1 MKSLYCVAA
10 IATIGMPLLS
20 ALTVMNIHVVLA
32 DPHPEDHVKEGNNG
46 QCWKLQKELNLG
58 GTKDECRDSFT
69 GKDHHD
75 DNGGNGNNDDDDD
88 DDGDGDVDPELP
100 P

>member
-1 MKSLYCVAA
+1 MKSFSSVYIVIGVIS
-10 IATIGMPLLS
+10 IASLALPLVS
-20 ALTVMNIHVVLA
+20 LTWIVLA

-69 GKDHHD
+69 GKHHHDD
-75 DNGGNGNNDDDDD
+75 DNGGNDNG
-88 DDGDGDVDPELP
+88 DGDDGDVDPELP